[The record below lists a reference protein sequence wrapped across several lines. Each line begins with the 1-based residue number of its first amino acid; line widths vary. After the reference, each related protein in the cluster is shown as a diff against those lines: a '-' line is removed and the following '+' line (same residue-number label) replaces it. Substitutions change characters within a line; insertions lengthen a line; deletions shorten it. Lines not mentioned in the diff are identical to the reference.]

1 MKTFFAILLLSF
13 TGFAFAD
20 GHLKVEE
27 GYHAETEA
35 GSDDHSAHGMEVAPM
50 APPVEVKASLD
61 KIPALWLKRKRVAGL
76 IGYLVGPM
84 QTAATKPRLKNRAL
98 WLKRKAARARSS
110 PSNSHQKLCTAL

>member
-27 GYHAETEA
+27 GHHAETEA

-50 APPVEVKASLD
+50 APPVESEGELGQDPGAMAEEEGD
-61 KIPALWLKRKRVAGL
+61 EGEERPE
-76 IGYLVGPM
+76 
-84 QTAATKPRLKNRAL
+84 
-98 WLKRKAARARSS
+98 
-110 PSNSHQKLCTAL
+110 